1 MKMRQILITF
11 LVVSLI
17 TTAICFFV
25 FYAPRRTGMGTRTA
39 FCPDTGSAVTNAKT
53 AEETVEEDDLLP
65 EDLDTIL
72 VNEQTVPLDTIPSS
86 LTVLVNRD
94 YLLSSSYIPAH
105 LVEPKVRFS
114 FDYKSER
121 RMMRKDAA
129 RALEKMFRD
138 AKKKK
143 NVILYGV
150 SAYRS
155 YQRQREIYLR
165 NVALRGRSATDVV
178 SATPGSSEHQT
189 GLTIDI
195 SAKSVDCAL
204 IPAFGN
210 TKEGRWVAKNAH
222 KYGYIVRYPAG
233 KTKVTGYHYEPW
245 HIRYVGITTATYLYK
260 NNLTLEEYYGIQDI
274 THKRKV

>member
-1 MKMRQILITF
+1 MRQILITF

-25 FYAPRRTGMGTRTA
+25 FYAPRRTGTGTHTS

-53 AEETVEEDDLLP
+53 AEEAVEEDDLLP
-65 EDLDTIL
+65 ENLDTIL
-72 VNEQTVPLDTIPSS
+72 VNAQTVPLDTIPSS

-94 YLLSSSYIPAH
+94 YLLPSSYIPAH

-210 TKEGRWVAKNAH
+210 TKEGRWVARNAH
-222 KYGYIVRYPAG
+222 KYGYIIRYPAG
-233 KTKVTGYHYEPW
+233 KTKITGYHYEPW

-260 NNLTLEEYYGIQDI
+260 NNLTLEEYYGVQKI